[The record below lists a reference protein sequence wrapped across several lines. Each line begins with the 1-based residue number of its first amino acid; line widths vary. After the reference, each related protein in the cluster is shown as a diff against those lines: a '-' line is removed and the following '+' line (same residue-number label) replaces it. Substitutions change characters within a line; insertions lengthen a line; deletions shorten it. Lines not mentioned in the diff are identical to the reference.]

1 MGMLRVDVNADDLL
15 HTRFALS
22 PVFELNSLLRRLEA
36 GTAPGWSAAHIDRL
50 RPRFER
56 LRGST
61 ALDAVLA
68 LKVPDSGANFV
79 APPPQT
85 ASQTFD
91 DDLAAIR
98 ATPAADARAEIDFY
112 LARRPSLPD
121 GVRRILTSPAAVS
134 LLAEAIETAW
144 TELLA
149 DDWPRVRTVC
159 ERDVVH
165 RTGQLSRSGW
175 AAALAG
181 LAPQVRWHNSGI
193 ELPGFSDRKGVVSPR
208 GAGVLFI
215 PSVFI
220 WPDVAAHLDDPT
232 PKTVIYPAR
241 GAATFFS
248 TPEAPVPDAL
258 AALIGRSRARLL
270 LALATPA
277 TTTQLGHGL
286 DLPLGTISDHLS
298 VLRRARLVR
307 RTRVGRSVR
316 YERTPLGE
324 SLVSPDDQG

>member
-1 MGMLRVDVNADDLL
+1 MLRVDVNADDLL

-36 GTAPGWSAAHIDRL
+36 GNSPGWAAAHLDRL
-50 RPRFER
+50 RPRFEL
-56 LRGST
+56 LRRDT

-68 LKVPDSGANFV
+68 LKVPESGANFV
-79 APPPQT
+79 APPPRT
-85 ASQTFD
+85 AAQTFD

-112 LARRPSLPD
+112 LGRRPTLPER
-121 GVRRILTSPAAVS
+121 VRRILTDRAAVT
-134 LLAEAIETAW
+134 LLAEAIEAAW

-165 RTGQLSRSGW
+165 RTDRLSRSGW
-175 AAALAG
+175 ASALAG
-181 LAPQVRWHNSGI
+181 LAPQVRWNNSGI
-193 ELPGFSDRKGVVSPR
+193 ELPGFIGRDGTVSPG

-248 TPEAPVPDAL
+248 TPEALVPDAL

-298 VLRRARLVR
+298 VLRRAALVR
-307 RTRVGRSVR
+307 RTRVGRGVR

-324 SLVSPDDQG
+324 SLASLGDEPE